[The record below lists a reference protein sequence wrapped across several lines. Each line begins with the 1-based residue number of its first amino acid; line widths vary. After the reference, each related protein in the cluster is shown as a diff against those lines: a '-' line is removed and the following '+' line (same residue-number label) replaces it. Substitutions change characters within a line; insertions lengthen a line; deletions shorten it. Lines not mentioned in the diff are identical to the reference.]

1 MPRVMPCPCVS
12 HCWAVLGRCSAWAH
26 PPGCLWVDSLV
37 AHITGGCVPVEPTA
51 DTVTV
56 QMSLE
61 RVPWFKGSFCSIP
74 LTSIENLPCFLT
86 GITGADK
93 FTVLR
98 NTATRNGGFRGIL
111 DPVKDVSVS
120 VYARVREPQRQ
131 RTAIMGSGRRQVSGC
146 LPVEAPHK

>member
-1 MPRVMPCPCVS
+1 MVQRQFLLYPPHVHRK
-12 HCWAVLGRCSAWAH
+12 SA
-26 PPGCLWVDSLV
+26 L
-37 AHITGGCVPVEPTA
+37 
-51 DTVTV
+51 
-56 QMSLE
+56 
-61 RVPWFKGSFCSIP
+61 
-74 LTSIENLPCFLT
+74 FLT